1 VHGEA
6 VKERKAALKALISRR
21 NEAFRA
27 RFVGEELSVVTLRGG
42 DDSVTEAL
50 SDNFIPV
57 RVSGGWAAN
66 ELLRVRIEGLTVDGL
81 AGGVATECLKNLN

>member
-1 VHGEA
+1 M
-6 VKERKAALKALISRR
+6 KERKAALKALISKK

-27 RFVGEELSVVTLRGG
+27 RFLGGELSVVTLQGG
-42 DDSVTEAL
+42 DSKVTEAL

-66 ELLRVRIEGLTVDGL
+66 ELLRVRIGRLTVDGL
-81 AGGVATECLKNLN
+81 AGGVIQKRPAHSSRL